1 MRETL
6 GCSLDLNLIRYVK
19 VSLGG
24 GNPHPSTFPFAGMT
38 LRLKD
43 GACLEVSEGDMAR
56 ALQYS
61 ATAGLPD
68 LVAWLKE
75 LQRTSH
81 GRTID
86 SFDLCIGGGSQEVLT
101 KALEMLLNDGDPI
114 LIEAPAYSGTLAFLR
129 PLGCQLIGRDL
140 SRPMESDGF

>member
-1 MRETL
+1 ME
-6 GCSLDLNLIRYVK
+6 K
-19 VSLGG
+19 
-24 GNPHPSTFPFAGMT
+24 
-38 LRLKD
+38 
-43 GACLEVSEGDMAR
+43 

-75 LQRTSH
+75 LQYKSH
-81 GRTID
+81 GRAAD
-86 SFDLCIGGGSQEVLT
+86 SFDLCVGGGSQEVLT

-129 PLGCQLIGRDL
+129 PLGCQFIGRNMSL
-140 SRPMESDGF
+140 QATIF

>member
-1 MRETL
+1 M
-6 GCSLDLNLIRYVK
+6 
-19 VSLGG
+19 SLGG

-38 LRLKD
+38 LRLKS
-43 GACLEVSEGDMAR
+43 GVSLEVSEGDMEK

-75 LQRTSH
+75 LQYKSH
-81 GRTID
+81 GRAAD
-86 SFDLCIGGGSQEVLT
+86 SFDLCVGGGSQEVLT

-129 PLGCQLIGRDL
+129 PLGCQFIVRNINKQ
-140 SRPMESDGF
+140 STIF

>member
-1 MRETL
+1 MHRME
-6 GCSLDLNLIRYVK
+6 LIRYGK

-38 LRLKD
+38 LLLKD
-43 GACLEVSEGDMAR
+43 GVSLEVSEGDMET

-75 LQRTSH
+75 LQHTSH
-81 GRTID
+81 GRTLD
-86 SFDLCIGGGSQEVLT
+86 SFDLSIGGGSQEVLT

-129 PLGCQLIGRDL
+129 PLGCQLIGRDV
-140 SRPMESDGF
+140 SPVMESNEC